1 MPDPGKL
8 SGVYNLVVKE
18 EYDLFDHRVPVDEFR
33 RRLREDDIPD
43 ELCVV
48 GIEAVFE
55 DEESV
60 RELSRLM
67 NRSADTLENQQPLP
81 TVQFALEESFQRR
94 QGDFEVQS
102 DGELYRLSPLF
113 GPQLE
118 RRRSGWLT
126 TPF

>member
-8 SGVYNLVVKE
+8 AGVYNIVVKE
-18 EYDLFDHRVPVDEFR
+18 EYDLFDHRVPVDEFK
-33 RRLREDDIPD
+33 RRLQEDDIPD
-43 ELCVV
+43 ELCVI
-48 GIEAVFE
+48 GIEVVFE
-55 DEESV
+55 DEASV

-67 NRSADTLENQQPLP
+67 DRSANTLENQQPLP
-81 TVQFALEESFQRR
+81 TVQFALGESFQRR

>member
-8 SGVYNLVVKE
+8 SGVYNIVVE
-18 EYDLFDHRVPVDEFR
+18 DEYDLFDHRVPVDEFR

-48 GIEAVFE
+48 GIETVFE

-67 NRSADTLENQQPLP
+67 ERSADTLENQQPLP
-81 TVQFALEESFQRR
+81 AIQFALDESFQRR
-94 QGDFEVQS
+94 QRDFEVQS

-118 RRRSGWLT
+118 RQRSGWLT

>member
-8 SGVYNLVVKE
+8 SGVYNIVVE
-18 EYDLFDHRVPVDEFR
+18 DEYDLFDHRVPVDEFR

-48 GIEAVFE
+48 GIETVFE

-67 NRSADTLENQQPLP
+67 ERSADTLENQQPLP
-81 TVQFALEESFQRR
+81 AIQFALDESFQRR
-94 QGDFEVQS
+94 QRDFEVQS